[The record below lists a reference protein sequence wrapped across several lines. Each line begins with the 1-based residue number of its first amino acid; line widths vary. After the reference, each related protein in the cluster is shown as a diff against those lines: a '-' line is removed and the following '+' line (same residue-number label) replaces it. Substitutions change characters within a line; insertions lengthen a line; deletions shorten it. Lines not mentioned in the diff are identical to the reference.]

1 MIERKKYTDWLI
13 RHRNDQLIKVIT
25 GVRRSGKSTLFTLY
39 QEILKKDGVQE
50 DQIIH
55 LNFEDLRYYD
65 LRDFLKLNEYILERT
80 NEKQDYY
87 LFFDEIQ
94 NVTKFEEVVNSLNL
108 QKNIDIYVTG
118 SNAFFMSGEFAT
130 LLTGR
135 HADLEVLPLSFKEFQ
150 SQYSQLSL
158 ADTYERYKHTAFP
171 RLVSEESVQERN
183 DYIRST
189 YNDIVLKDIVQR
201 YKITEQDILERVLQ
215 FIASS
220 VGSEVSIN
228 RINNFLK
235 DEKVAKSNN
244 TVERYVDAFVNGLI
258 IYKVPRYNIKGR
270 QILQR
275 LEKYYLVDLGF
286 RELLLPLSGGDEGHF
301 LENIIYL
308 ELRRRYVKVYVGKN
322 DKTEVDFVC
331 IDHENHQVY
340 YQVALQTLDEKVLA
354 RELRSLEAIDDMYPK
369 YLLTL
374 DTINKNAN
382 YNGIIK
388 KNALDWLLED
398 EE

>member
-1 MIERKKYTDWLI
+1 MIERKQYTDWLLH
-13 RHRNDQLIKVIT
+13 HRDDQLIKVIT

-39 QEILKKDGVQE
+39 QEILKKEGVQE
-50 DQIIH
+50 NQIIH
-55 LNFEDLRYYD
+55 LNFEDLRYYE
-65 LRDFLKLNEYILERT
+65 LRDFLRLNEYILERT
-80 NEKQDYY
+80 NEKQNYY

-108 QKNIDIYVTG
+108 QENIDIYVTG

-150 SQYSQLSL
+150 SQYSYLSL
-158 ADTYERYKHTAFP
+158 SDVYERYKHTAFP

-244 TVERYVDAFVNGLI
+244 TIERFVDAFVNGLI

-270 QILQR
+270 QLLQR

-286 RELLLPLSGGDEGHF
+286 RELLLPLAGGDEGHI

-308 ELRRRYVKVYVGKN
+308 ELRRRYVNVYVGKN

-331 IDHENHQVY
+331 IDHENHPVY
-340 YQVALQTLDEKVLA
+340 YQVALQTLDEKVLE
-354 RELRSLEAIDDMYPK
+354 RELRSLNEIDDMYPK

-374 DTINKNAN
+374 DIINKNAN
-382 YNGIIK
+382 FNGIIK

>member
-286 RELLLPLSGGDEGHF
+286 RELLLPLSGGDEGHI

-331 IDHENHQVY
+331 IDPENHQVY

-388 KNALDWLLED
+388 KNVLDWLM
-398 EE
+398 EEGE